1 MKRWFAGLITGF
13 FLAFTLIT
21 LSGILGWYLGDRPP
35 DVEPGTTLV
44 LELKGDIAEQ
54 EAPDLAQQLLG
65 DRQTFVP
72 FIRTIEKAAT
82 DERIDGILLKPLRLG
97 MGWAKLQQIR
107 QSLADFQ
114 STGKKITAVLS
125 VAGTR
130 EYYLASVA
138 DRIYLSPA
146 GFLDVKGMRAEVML
160 FKDGLAKLGIQADLE
175 QIGAYKNFADQFKTN
190 RMSDAFRE
198 ATTAILD
205 NIHEHFLTSVA
216 DARGKTLE
224 ETREL
229 VEQTGPFEAGRA
241 KLAGLVDELLYED
254 EVRERLQGD
263 GEEELTTMKFSSY
276 RRVPWPDGKWDDGE
290 RIAVIYAVGS
300 ITSGDDD
307 RDAIFG
313 GKTLG
318 ADTMAEV
325 VETVAEDDSIQGV
338 VVRIDSP
345 GGDAFASDDIWRQM
359 NRLSEEKPLVFSMSN
374 AAASGGY
381 YLAMTGDPI
390 VAEPGTL
397 TGSIGIIY
405 GKLNLKGLY
414 DKLGIHKER
423 IARGRF
429 SGLDSD
435 YASYTPA
442 ERERVRGFMNEF
454 YSGFI
459 NKVAAARNMTP
470 EEVDRI
476 AQGRVWTGEQALENG
491 LVDEIGG
498 FQRALELVKEKAGI
512 PAADSVQLVEFPR
525 QKTILEL
532 LLSRAGQARARTGG
546 PLEAVR
552 SEWQRLEAMAS
563 RPVWAVMPAQI
574 DLR

>member
-1 MKRWFAGLITGF
+1 MKKWFLGVITGF

-21 LSGILGWYLGDRPP
+21 LSGILVWYLGERAP

-54 EAPDLAQQLLG
+54 DTPDLAQQLLG
-65 DRQTFVP
+65 DRLTFVP

-82 DERIDGILLKPLRLG
+82 DERIDGILLKPSRLG
-97 MGWAKLQQIR
+97 MGWAKLQEIR
-107 QSLADFQ
+107 QSLVDFQ

-138 DRIYLSPA
+138 DRIYLSPV
-146 GFLDVKGMRAEVML
+146 GFLDVKGMRAEVL
-160 FKDGLAKLGIQADLE
+160 FFKDGLAKLGVQADLE
-175 QIGAYKNFADQFKTN
+175 QIGVYKNFADQFKTN

-198 ATTAILD
+198 AITAILD
-205 NIHEHFLTSVA
+205 STHEHFLASVA
-216 DARGKTLE
+216 DARGTTLE
-224 ETREL
+224 EVREL
-229 VEQTGPFEAGRA
+229 VEQTGPFEARRA
-241 KLAGLVDELLYED
+241 KLAGLVDDLLYED
-254 EVRERLQGD
+254 EVRERLQGN
-263 GEEELTTMKFSSY
+263 GEDELTTMKFSSY
-276 RRVPWPDGKWDDGE
+276 RRVPWPGGKWDFGK
-290 RIAVIYAVGS
+290 RIAVIYAVGN
-300 ITSGDDD
+300 ITSGTDGGDI
-307 RDAIFG
+307 IFG

-325 VETVAEDDSIQGV
+325 VETVTKDESIKGV
-338 VVRIDSP
+338 VVRIDSS

-359 NRLSEEKPLVFSMSN
+359 NRLSDEKPVVFSMSD

-390 VAEPGTL
+390 VAEPSTL

-435 YASYTPA
+435 YGSYTPE

-454 YSGFI
+454 YTGFI
-459 NKVAAARNMTP
+459 TKVAAARNMKP

-476 AQGRVWTGEQALENG
+476 AQGRVWTGEQALKNG

-525 QKTILEL
+525 RKTIIEL
-532 LLSRAGQARARTGG
+532 LLSRASQAQARTAVL
-546 PLEAVR
+546 LEAVP
-552 SEWQRLEAMAS
+552 SEWQRLEAIAS
-563 RPVWAVMPAQI
+563 SSMWAVMPAQI